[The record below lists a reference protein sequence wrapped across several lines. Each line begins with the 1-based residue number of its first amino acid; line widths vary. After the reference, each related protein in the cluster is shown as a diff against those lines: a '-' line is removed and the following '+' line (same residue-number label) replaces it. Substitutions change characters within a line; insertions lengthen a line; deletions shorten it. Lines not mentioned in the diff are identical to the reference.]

1 MTYPPEPPLSG
12 PGYPPAYAGQFGP
25 PGIARTSGKAT
36 AALITG
42 VSSVVLSWCCGLGLA
57 GLVAIVL
64 GVKARREIRLSGG
77 RLHGDGLALA
87 GIVTGLVAV
96 VLGVLVL
103 ALAAALVA
111 GISVDTGPVGG
122 MRV

>member
-1 MTYPPEPPLSG
+1 
-12 PGYPPAYAGQFGP
+12 
-25 PGIARTSGKAT
+25 
-36 AALITG
+36 
-42 VSSVVLSWCCGLGLA
+42 VLSWCCGLGLV

-64 GVKARREIRLSGG
+64 GVKARREVRLSGG

-103 ALAAALVA
+103 VLAVA
-111 GISVDTGPVGG
+111 FVSGISVEPGPAGG
-122 MRV
+122 ARV